1 MIKWV
6 LSNLKSVAAI
16 AVALLML
23 ANFGYSILAAKKIT
37 GLQNEIKAIEEKATA
52 NAKAVETLQSV
63 RASDAKAIKAIQD
76 GQTIIS
82 GKLSRTISGL
92 GRVSDET
99 KQILDSHKKVLIESG
114 DQGFYAEYNFH
125 FKTSVEAALS
135 YRMSL
140 QNDTWEV

>member
-52 NAKAVETLQSV
+52 NAKAVETLQSI
-63 RASDAKAIKAIQD
+63 RASDAQAIAAIQE

-82 GKLSRTISGL
+82 GKLNRTISGL
-92 GRVSDET
+92 GRVSDES
-99 KQILDSHKKVLIESG
+99 KQILDTPMPADIRGLF
-114 DQGFYAEYNFH
+114 D
-125 FKTSVEAALS
+125 TSPE
-135 YRMSL
+135 
-140 QNDTWEV
+140 N

>member
-37 GLQNEIKAIEEKATA
+37 GLENEIKAIEEKATA
-52 NAKAVETLQSV
+52 NAKAVETLQSI

-99 KQILDSHKKVLIESG
+99 KQILDSPMPADVRGLFNNSPE
-114 DQGFYAEYNFH
+114 N
-125 FKTSVEAALS
+125 
-135 YRMSL
+135 
-140 QNDTWEV
+140 

>member
-23 ANFGYSILAAKKIT
+23 ANFGYSILAAKKIS

-63 RASDAKAIKAIQD
+63 RASDAKAIAAIQE

-99 KQILDSHKKVLIESG
+99 KQILDSPMPADVRGLFNNNPE
-114 DQGFYAEYNFH
+114 N
-125 FKTSVEAALS
+125 
-135 YRMSL
+135 
-140 QNDTWEV
+140 

>member
-52 NAKAVETLQSV
+52 NAKAVEALQSV
-63 RASDAKAIKAIQD
+63 RASDAKAIAAIQE

-99 KQILDSHKKVLIESG
+99 KQILDSPMPADVRGLFNSPE
-114 DQGFYAEYNFH
+114 N
-125 FKTSVEAALS
+125 
-135 YRMSL
+135 
-140 QNDTWEV
+140 

>member
-63 RASDAKAIKAIQD
+63 RASDAKAIAAIQE

-92 GRVSDET
+92 GRVSNES
-99 KQILDSHKKVLIESG
+99 KEILDTVIPTDIRGLLNSTS
-114 DQGFYAEYNFH
+114 AEN
-125 FKTSVEAALS
+125 
-135 YRMSL
+135 
-140 QNDTWEV
+140 

>member
-1 MIKWV
+1 MIKWI

-52 NAKAVETLQSV
+52 NAKAVETLQHV
-63 RASDAKAIKAIQD
+63 RQIDAQAIAAVQE

-82 GKLSRTISGL
+82 GKLDRTISGL
-92 GRVSDET
+92 GRVSNES
-99 KQILDSHKKVLIESG
+99 KEILDTVIPTDIRGLLNSTS
-114 DQGFYAEYNFH
+114 AEN
-125 FKTSVEAALS
+125 
-135 YRMSL
+135 
-140 QNDTWEV
+140 